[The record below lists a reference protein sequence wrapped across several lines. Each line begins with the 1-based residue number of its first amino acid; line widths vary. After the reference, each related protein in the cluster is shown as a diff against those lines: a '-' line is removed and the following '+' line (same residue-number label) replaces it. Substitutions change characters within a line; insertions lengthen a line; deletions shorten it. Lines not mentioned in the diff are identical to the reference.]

1 VKVYTN
7 IDDYQNVNNPVAT
20 IGTFD
25 GVHVGHQQII
35 KRLKE
40 IAKKE
45 NGEVVL
51 LTFHPH
57 PRLVLQPEN
66 NDLKL
71 INTVDEK
78 IALLEK
84 YGVDHLVLYPF
95 TRDFSRLTSVEYVR
109 DILVNKLKVQ
119 TLVIGYDHQFGR
131 NREGGFEQLLEFSE
145 TYGFDVEE
153 IPAHDI
159 ESVNVSSTKVRGA
172 LKVGDVETVKSYLGH
187 AFTVTGIVVEGK
199 KIGHTIGYPTANI
212 KVENRNKIIPAQGVY
227 AVKVRVLGGEYNG
240 MLNIGV
246 NPTVVENGE
255 QTIEVNIFE
264 FDQDIYGAQAT
275 VEFVARLRNEEHFE
289 SLDALRLQLNKDKL
303 DSIKILG

>member
-71 INTVDEK
+71 INTLDEK

-159 ESVNVSSTKVRGA
+159 QSVNVSSTKVRGA

-199 KIGHTIGYPTANI
+199 KVGHTIGYPTANI

>member
-1 VKVYTN
+1 MKVYTN

>member
-1 VKVYTN
+1 MKVYTN

-71 INTVDEK
+71 INTLDEK

-159 ESVNVSSTKVRGA
+159 QSVNVSSTKVRGA

-199 KIGHTIGYPTANI
+199 KVGHTIGYPTANI